1 MSTRGFLLILLL
13 SISAYGAGKD
23 KRFRVEA
30 ATSYANKQS
39 AGGLT
44 IAAVPYVTSEQS
56 KTAFGKVNPHDFGV
70 LPVLVVMQNDTG
82 KTLRLEDMAITY
94 VTPEGRKVDETPAE
108 DVPYLEGA
116 QRPNLGGPPL
126 PIPRRKKKN
135 KLAIPEIDGLAFHAR
150 MIPAGNAAHG
160 FVYFQA
166 GHRKGSM
173 LYIRGIVEASTGK
186 ELLYFEV
193 PLD

>member
-1 MSTRGFLLILLL
+1 MITRGLWLILLL
-13 SISAYGAGKD
+13 SISAPGADKD
-23 KRFRVEA
+23 KRFRVEPA
-30 ATSYANKQS
+30 SSYPTKQS

-44 IAAVPYVTSEQS
+44 IAAVPYVSAEQS
-56 KTAFGKVNPHDFGV
+56 KPAFGKVNPYDHGV

-82 KTLRLEDMAITY
+82 KTLRLENMEMTY
-94 VTPEGRKVDETPAE
+94 VTPERRNVDQTPAG

-116 QRPNLGGPPL
+116 QRPNFGGPPL

-135 KLAIPEIDGLAFHAR
+135 KLAIPEIDGLAFHAK
-150 MIPAGNAAHG
+150 MVPEGNAAHG
-160 FVYFQA
+160 FVYFQT
-166 GHRKGSM
+166 GHRKGAI
-173 LYIRGIVEASTGK
+173 LYIRGIAEASTGK